1 MSRVLLCL
9 SNAELRQDLADR
21 LASQHECLRPPTG
34 SLEHFSFD
42 LGVFDEP
49 ELRLHPELLR
59 LRGYQA
65 HRRPPSLLILSR
77 ERSLGDARQ
86 LMHEVDD
93 VIFAPVHPVEL
104 SARIDR
110 LLCPRVASPETGEAA
125 ESALR
130 ESLAR
135 LTETE
140 ALAHAGHW
148 ELDLETGS
156 VWWSEELFRLLGRDP
171 AQGPASLAEL
181 LEKLHP
187 DDLSKC
193 REAYRD
199 AMDGRGTPSVE
210 FRFSIQSDLKT
221 FVGRTRPCVNT
232 VGAVTSL
239 QGVIVDVTEDR
250 WRALKE
256 AVSDEMTGLAV
267 RDRPLREFL
276 ERGAANYARL
286 FPDLICVTIVE
297 DEQSR
302 ALSVTTSTNLPD
314 DLRRV
319 LEEPRFHEGLMQP
332 ASHSN
337 GVMVVEDIEEDS
349 RCAGQRSQAR
359 SYGLRACWLIP
370 LVSMQQ
376 RALGCFAVY
385 SRRVGK
391 PRAEE
396 LSMSLRAAHMA
407 SIVIERSRSIA
418 KLQDNEA
425 RLRALFDHSP
435 LGVCLT
441 DSEGHAIYA
450 NRALYAL
457 AGGLR
462 EGFRTRWSDCVHEDD
477 RSHVLEAWQRLAHG
491 ETSSVDT
498 ICRLVTASGEVR
510 TAHALA
516 NIVRDG
522 EALREFALTLEDIT
536 ESVRLEGQL
545 RQAQKMEAVGRLAG
559 GIAHDF
565 NNLLTVMLAGLALLE
580 QNASRDERELLRQLV
595 ETSQR
600 AAALTSQLLAFSR
613 REPVQRSTLDLRVI
627 PGNVS
632 RLLQTMLGEKTTLEM
647 DLGSREAPA
656 CVNANMIEQ
665 VLVNL
670 IINARDAMPQGGKIA
685 LRLEASIEVD
695 RLLPTGGKTGGVF
708 HRISVSDTGTGI
720 AEEDLPRIFEPFYTT
735 KAQGKGTGLG
745 LAIVYGIVQQHGGW
759 VDVESEL
766 GQGTTFHVYLPRA
779 RD

>member
-1 MSRVLLCL
+1 LLL
-9 SNAELRQDLADR
+9 
-21 LASQHECLRPPTG
+21 
-34 SLEHFSFD
+34 
-42 LGVFDEP
+42 V
-49 ELRLHPELLR
+49 
-59 LRGYQA
+59 
-65 HRRPPSLLILSR
+65 LSR
-77 ERSLGDARQ
+77 ESSLGDVRELA
-86 LMHEVDD
+86 HEVDD

-110 LLCPRVASPETGEAA
+110 LLRPRGPGPEAGEAA
-125 ESALR
+125 ETALR
-130 ESLAR
+130 ESEAR

-148 ELDLETGS
+148 EVDLETGS
-156 VWWSEELFRLLGRDP
+156 GWWSNELFRLLGRDP
-171 AQGPASLAEL
+171 ARGPASLAEL
-181 LEKLHP
+181 LEMLHP

-199 AMDGRGTPSVE
+199 AVNGRGTPSVE
-210 FRFSIQSDLKT
+210 FRFSIEGELKT
-221 FVGRTRPCVNT
+221 FVGRTRPRVNA
-232 VGAVTSL
+232 VGAVGSL

-256 AVSDEMTGLAV
+256 AVSGEMTELAV

-286 FPDLICVTIVE
+286 FPDLVCVTVVE
-297 DEQSR
+297 DEPSR
-302 ALSVTTSTNLPD
+302 APSVTTSTSLPD

-319 LEEPRFHEGLMQP
+319 LEEPSFHESLTRP
-332 ASHSN
+332 AIHSSA
-337 GVMVVEDIEEDS
+337 VMVVEDIAQDS
-349 RCAGQRSQAR
+349 RCASLRSQAR
-359 SYGLRACWLIP
+359 SCGLRACWLIP
-370 LVSMQQ
+370 LVSTQQ

-391 PRAEE
+391 PSAEE
-396 LSMSLRAAHMA
+396 LSMSLRAARLA
-407 SIVIERSRSIA
+407 SVVIERSRSIA
-418 KLQDNEA
+418 TLRDNEA

-435 LGVCLT
+435 LGVGLT
-441 DSEGHAIYA
+441 DSDGRAIYA

-462 EGFRTRWSDCVHEDD
+462 EGLHTHWSDCVHQED
-477 RSHVLEAWQRLAHG
+477 RSRVLDAWERLAHG

-516 NIVRDG
+516 NTVHDG
-522 EALREFALTLEDIT
+522 DATRGFVLTLEDIT
-536 ESVRLEGQL
+536 EGVRLEGQL

-565 NNLLTVMLAGLALLE
+565 NNLLAVLLSGLEVLE
-580 QNASRDERELLRQLV
+580 QDASPDERELLGQLIDTG
-595 ETSQR
+595 ER
-600 AAALTSQLLAFSR
+600 AASLTGQLLAFSR

-632 RLLQTMLGEKTTLEM
+632 HLLQTMLGQKITLEM

-656 CVNANMIEQ
+656 CVNASMIEQ
-665 VLVNL
+665 VLMNL
-670 IINARDAMPQGGKIA
+670 VINARDAMPQGGKMV
-685 LRLEASIEVD
+685 LRLTASIDVD
-695 RLLPTGGKTGGVF
+695 RLLPTGEKTGGVF
-708 HRISVSDTGTGI
+708 HRISVSDTGSGI
-720 AEEDLPRIFEPFYTT
+720 AKEDLPQIFEPFYTT
-735 KAQGKGTGLG
+735 KARGKGTGLG

-759 VDVESEL
+759 VEVESEL

-779 RD
+779 RG